1 MHSSS
6 LTSFLALLLLAIFSN
21 ARIIG
26 VTAPTNVKAGEGF
39 ALILQTAAFIQNFS
53 DEYVIIGAREGTPL
67 CDTCLGTP
75 LSYTNLHGQGY
86 ENTGHGNFSESI
98 TIASAGSY
106 TITAAI
112 TSVFAASEEV
122 AVRFFTTTVQVE

>member
-1 MHSSS
+1 MRLGIQYLGISPPHSSPFWHHHRSSALLLASSLPPLPLPTSPLPQPMHSSS

-75 LSYTNLHGQGY
+75 LSYTNL
-86 ENTGHGNFSESI
+86 
-98 TIASAGSY
+98 
-106 TITAAI
+106 
-112 TSVFAASEEV
+112 
-122 AVRFFTTTVQVE
+122 